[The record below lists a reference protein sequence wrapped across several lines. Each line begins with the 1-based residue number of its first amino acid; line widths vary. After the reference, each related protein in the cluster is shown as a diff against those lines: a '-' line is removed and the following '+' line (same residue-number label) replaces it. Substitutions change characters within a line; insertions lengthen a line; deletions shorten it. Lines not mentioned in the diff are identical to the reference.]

1 MNEAQLL
8 FAQLI
13 IKLGFDS
20 AVIVW
25 KAITSNPTIDDAIV
39 ALQSSKGKTWDD
51 YKKAEL

>member
-1 MNEAQLL
+1 MTPIQLV
-8 FAQLI
+8 FAQMI

-25 KAITSNPTIDDAIV
+25 KAIASNPSIDDAIT

-51 YKKAEL
+51 YKRAEL